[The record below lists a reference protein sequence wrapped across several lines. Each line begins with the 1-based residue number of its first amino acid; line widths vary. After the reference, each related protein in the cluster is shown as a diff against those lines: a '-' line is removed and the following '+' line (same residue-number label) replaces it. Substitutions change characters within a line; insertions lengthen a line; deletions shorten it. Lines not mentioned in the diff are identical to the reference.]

1 MLCQT
6 RSGLV
11 YFVPAD
17 EFPIYL
23 ELTGL
28 DGAFNPG
35 GKTRLVTVAN
45 DDEIRECTAHRPVE
59 AESLTDVLIDTVAP
73 SAVVIPM
80 FPEPDW
86 MSCQRCGKPMCHPD
100 SLACG
105 LCGGC
110 GLRLQAQL
118 RRPDGTPPPHLSCRD
133 TADNPE
139 RKPE

>member
-59 AESLTDVLIDTVAP
+59 AESLTDVLIDTVVP
-73 SAVVIPM
+73 SPAVVIPT
-80 FPEPDW
+80 FPELDW
-86 MSCQRCGKPMCHPD
+86 MSCQKCGKPMCHPD
-100 SLACG
+100 SLASG
-105 LCGGC
+105 LCRGC

-118 RRPDGTPPPHLSCRD
+118 RRGTLSCQPGSTTKGTPQ
-133 TADNPE
+133 
-139 RKPE
+139 